1 MAQVRTA
8 DRAGTD
14 DFKFGLALAASS
26 ASECLAYF
34 ARRVRTRRSLR
45 AAATALV
52 QRLLSAFFAIGILL
66 QPVHRSLRTGGVFYF
81 NNDAAGLG
89 FAADGQRSVAAQA
102 AAQRHD
108 LLASSERLRPAG
120 PALLKLKI

>member
-34 ARRVRTRRSLR
+34 ARRVRTHRSLCG
-45 AAATALV
+45 AATALV

-66 QPVHRSLRTGGVFYF
+66 QPVHRSLCAGGVFYF
-81 NNDAAGLG
+81 HRDAARIC
-89 FAADGQRSVAAQA
+89 AAVDGQKSVATQA
-102 AAQRHD
+102 SAQRGD
-108 LLASSERLRPAG
+108 LLASSQRLQPIRPAV
-120 PALLKLKI
+120 LKLKS